1 MQEGQGPKRTLE
13 MAEPQRLL
21 GDTEAPGTREVRE
34 RRADPKE
41 LRRMAAKQMRRS
53 PMEAAG
59 GEPAPEAQKDR
70 TAGVPDPI
78 CVTDRTCPV
87 LGVACE
93 TSKTDGLG
101 AIV

>member
-1 MQEGQGPKRTLE
+1 
-13 MAEPQRLL
+13 
-21 GDTEAPGTREVRE
+21 
-34 RRADPKE
+34 
-41 LRRMAAKQMRRS
+41 MAAKQMRRS
-53 PMEAAG
+53 PMVAAG

-78 CVTDRTCPV
+78 FVTDRTCPV
-87 LGVACE
+87 PGVTCE

>member
-1 MQEGQGPKRTLE
+1 
-13 MAEPQRLL
+13 MAEPQRLP
-21 GDTEAPGTREVRE
+21 GDTEAPGTRDVRE

-41 LRRMAAKQMRRS
+41 PRRKAAKQMRRS
-53 PMEAAG
+53 PMVAAG

-78 CVTDRTCPV
+78 FVTARTYPV
-87 LGVACE
+87 SGVACG

-101 AIV
+101 AIG

>member
-1 MQEGQGPKRTLE
+1 

-21 GDTEAPGTREVRE
+21 GDTEAPGTRDVRE

-41 LRRMAAKQMRRS
+41 PRRMAAKQMRRS
-53 PMEAAG
+53 PMVAAG

-78 CVTDRTCPV
+78 FVTARTCPV
-87 LGVACE
+87 PGVACG

-101 AIV
+101 AIG